1 MKANEYQK
9 MAMRTN
15 DEKTTK
21 RLLECML
28 TCDMEYLLSQNLV
41 YEDEQHLDLG
51 GIFNACLGLS
61 GEVGEFNDMIKKWV
75 FHEKELD
82 MEHAKKEMGDVLWYV
97 AMMCES
103 FGWNMEDVMQTNI
116 DKLKARYPEG
126 FSADRSLHRAEGD
139 VQMEDAIGIIE
150 GLERLKQI
158 CKSINC
164 ERSDYY
170 DKRR

>member
-1 MKANEYQK
+1 MNIELKEIDKDTLKVGDWVGVA
-9 MAMRTN
+9 R
-15 DEKTTK
+15 
-21 RLLECML
+21 
-28 TCDMEYLLSQNLV
+28 
-41 YEDEQHLDLG
+41 
-51 GIFNACLGLS
+51 
-61 GEVGEFNDMIKKWV
+61 EVGEFNDMIKKWV

-139 VQMEDAIGIIE
+139 V
-150 GLERLKQI
+150 
-158 CKSINC
+158 
-164 ERSDYY
+164 
-170 DKRR
+170 

>member
-1 MKANEYQK
+1 MMKANEYQK

-15 DEKTTK
+15 EKKKKK

-61 GEVGEFNDMIKKWV
+61 GEVGEFNDMIKKWI

-139 VQMEDAIGIIE
+139 V
-150 GLERLKQI
+150 
-158 CKSINC
+158 
-164 ERSDYY
+164 
-170 DKRR
+170 

>member
-15 DEKTTK
+15 DGKTTK

-75 FHEKELD
+75 FHEKRIGYGTRKERNGRCALVCGYD
-82 MEHAKKEMGDVLWYV
+82 VRIVRLEYGRNHAD
-97 AMMCES
+97 
-103 FGWNMEDVMQTNI
+103 
-116 DKLKARYPEG
+116 
-126 FSADRSLHRAEGD
+126 
-139 VQMEDAIGIIE
+139 
-150 GLERLKQI
+150 ER
-158 CKSINC
+158 
-164 ERSDYY
+164 R
-170 DKRR
+170 

>member
-15 DEKTTK
+15 DGKTTK

-75 FHEKELD
+75 L
-82 MEHAKKEMGDVLWYV
+82 KKNWIWNTQRKKWEM
-97 AMMCES
+97 C
-103 FGWNMEDVMQTNI
+103 FGMW
-116 DKLKARYPEG
+116 L
-126 FSADRSLHRAEGD
+126 
-139 VQMEDAIGIIE
+139 
-150 GLERLKQI
+150 
-158 CKSINC
+158 
-164 ERSDYY
+164 
-170 DKRR
+170 